1 MAWEEG
7 ADAHHAVAEMAEK
20 QKSKEKLEMGSIE
33 EEERDGSNG
42 LPEKKKHFNI
52 A

>member
-1 MAWEEG
+1 VAGEEG

-20 QKSKEKLEMGSIE
+20 QKMEEKIKMGSIE
-33 EEERDGSNG
+33 EEEGDVSNG
-42 LPEKKKHFNI
+42 LPEKKKHLNI